1 MINEAIDRPE
11 NIIYTAPGFGINRLV
26 NRQSRVS
33 LSAPNS
39 RVTPEVMATLGP
51 TLEKLE
57 DIKRAIEAGASWF
70 RFPCGYRQRPHLEN
84 ARALRSASAELGV
97 PIRLL
102 LDLPSSRP
110 RTGKMEEL
118 RLSVGDRVLFWDSET
133 AAPNPAS
140 NGVSPVPVPGMTHL
154 ISKLAPGQRMWFCD
168 GRLSFVV
175 EALEETKALA
185 RLEYGAIS
193 LKSSNALFLPD
204 SPSPFAVLTE
214 DDRMLMQTFA
224 AAAIIPDWV
233 ALSLIA
239 SPDDV
244 QAGRRET
251 SRILGRGV
259 RMMAKF
265 ETQAALACVEEIME
279 VSDGIMVARGDLG
292 LAVGYM
298 RLPEAQERLVGAARR
313 AGKVSVVATQVLEV
327 FAETGV
333 PQRAELSDLSL
344 IARQGASVLMLG
356 RETVFSPRPIE
367 CIRFAREV
375 LAYET
380 RRFEADQRP
389 EAGGLQQAPKA
400 KRRARSTR
408 RTS

>member
-1 MINEAIDRPE
+1 
-11 NIIYTAPGFGINRLV
+11 
-26 NRQSRVS
+26 
-33 LSAPNS
+33 
-39 RVTPEVMATLGP
+39 MATLGP

-57 DIKRAIEAGASWF
+57 DLKRAIEAGASWF

-84 ARALRSASAELGV
+84 ARVLRLASAEVGV

-118 RLSVGDRVLFWDSET
+118 RLNLGDRVIFWDSEA
-133 AAPNPAS
+133 AAPHSAG
-140 NGVSPVPVPGMTHL
+140 NGVFPVPIPGLAHL
-154 ISKLAPGQRMWFCD
+154 IPKLAPSQRVWFCD

-175 EALEETKALA
+175 EALEGSNALA
-185 RLEYGAIS
+185 RLEYGAIP
-193 LKSSNALFLPD
+193 LKSSNSLFLPD
-204 SPSPFAVLTE
+204 SPSPFAVFTE
-214 DDRMLMQTFA
+214 DDRTLMQAFA
-224 AAAIIPDWV
+224 AEGIIPDWV

-251 SRILGRGV
+251 SPLLGQAV

-265 ETQAALACVEEIME
+265 ETQAALACAEKIIE

-313 AGKVSVVATQVLEV
+313 AGIVSVVATQVLEV

-344 IARQGASVLMLG
+344 IARQGASVVMLG

-380 RRFEADQRP
+380 RRFKANQWP
-389 EAGGLQQAPKA
+389 EAGWPQQAPKA
-400 KRRARSTR
+400 KRRHSSTR
-408 RTS
+408 RTSPDGPHRPL

>member
-1 MINEAIDRPE
+1 
-11 NIIYTAPGFGINRLV
+11 
-26 NRQSRVS
+26 
-33 LSAPNS
+33 
-39 RVTPEVMATLGP
+39 MATLGP
-51 TLEKLE
+51 TLEKPE
-57 DIKRAIEAGASWF
+57 DIKRAIEAGAYWF

-84 ARALRSASAELGV
+84 ARTVGVASAEVGV
-97 PIRLL
+97 PVRLL

-118 RLSVGDRVLFWDSET
+118 RLTIGDRVRFWDSEGS
-133 AAPNPAS
+133 ALNPAR
-140 NGVSPVPVPGMTHL
+140 NCVFPVPVPGLAHL
-154 ISKLAPGQRMWFCD
+154 IPKLAPGQRMWFCD

-175 EALEETKALA
+175 EALEQISALA
-185 RLEYGAIS
+185 RLEYGTIP

-204 SPSPFAVLTE
+204 SPSPFVVLTP
-214 DDRMLMQTFA
+214 DDRTLLKTFA
-224 AAAIIPDWV
+224 AESIIPDWV

-244 QAGRRET
+244 LAGRREA
-251 SRILGRGV
+251 SELLGQAV

-265 ETQAALACVEEIME
+265 ETQAALARAEEIIE
-279 VSDGIMVARGDLG
+279 ISEGIMVARGDLG

-298 RLPEAQERLVGAARR
+298 RLPEVQDRLVAAARC

-344 IARQGASVLMLG
+344 IARQGASAVMLG
-356 RETVFSPRPIE
+356 KETVFSPRPIE

-375 LAYET
+375 LTYET
-380 RRFEADQRP
+380 RRFEAAQ
-389 EAGGLQQAPKA
+389 EPKA
-400 KRRARSTR
+400 PAAWQGPKAARRGGSAGKTLPYGQQRAL
-408 RTS
+408 